1 MKTSP
6 IRILSLSLVA
16 SSSIHASPPPPSI
29 HPRASLEFGN
39 HQTTISA
46 SLSFVFT
53 GPNPPSTQSEPANP
67 TTSFIPPSRNPLDI
81 ITSHRTGL
89 IITHPLTTQQPLST
103 FTQDDDIQS
112 PDPNRPPTSKNT
124 TRTCRDFP
132 STASLKICNAKFLV
146 FIFLLL
152 YIIILRA
159 IFYLQELSARHVLD
173 LGEKLARCRDSY
185 DGWAWEVMG
194 SWKIRQQ
201 PELPAIAMLG
211 VTYGSTWRDEN
222 GNSNAGTA
230 STQEAIG
237 MQDLDL
243 DYRRRRSRIGNNTP
257 EEVANAGGNGNGQ
270 PQQGGQ
276 EGEEGEEEEKVK
288 REAEEQRYRMIK
300 TAHQRIL
307 DDTKGK
313 RLVYGVGVSFATLGV
328 AFVILAAFTGVL
340 CGQIWKIG
348 PCPYHGIEL

>member
-1 MKTSP
+1 MKTSL
-6 IRILSLSLVA
+6 ICLGFLSLA
-16 SSSIHASPPPPSI
+16 TWPSIHASPPSI

-46 SLSFVFT
+46 SLSFVYT
-53 GPNPPSTQSEPANP
+53 GPHPPSTKSEPTNP
-67 TTSFIPPSRNPLDI
+67 TTSFILPSRNPLDL
-81 ITSHRTGL
+81 ITSHRTNA
-89 IITHPLTTQQPLST
+89 IITHPLTTQQPLTT
-103 FTQDDDIQS
+103 FIQDDDLQS
-112 PDPNRPPTSKNT
+112 PNPNNPPNSKNT

-132 STASLKICNAKFLV
+132 SAPSLKICNAKFLV

-201 PELPAIAMLG
+201 PELPAIAMIG
-211 VTYGSTWRDEN
+211 ATYGATWRN
-222 GNSNAGTA
+222 GNGSEGNSGGAPE
-230 STQEAIG
+230 SIG

-243 DYRRRRSRIGNNTP
+243 DYRRRRNRTGNNTP
-257 EEVANAGGNGNGQ
+257 EEEVNTGGNGNEQ
-270 PQQGGQ
+270 PLPQQQ
-276 EGEEGEEEEKVK
+276 EEEERVK

-328 AFVILAAFTGVL
+328 AFVVLAAFTGIL

-348 PCPYHGIEL
+348 LCPYHGIKL